1 MSCTKMGL
9 YTTKEEEEEE
19 RRKKS
24 KKIVTE
30 INTYTYYF
38 QVAVKGPI

>member
-1 MSCTKMGL
+1 MGL

-38 QVAVKGPI
+38 QFAVKSPI